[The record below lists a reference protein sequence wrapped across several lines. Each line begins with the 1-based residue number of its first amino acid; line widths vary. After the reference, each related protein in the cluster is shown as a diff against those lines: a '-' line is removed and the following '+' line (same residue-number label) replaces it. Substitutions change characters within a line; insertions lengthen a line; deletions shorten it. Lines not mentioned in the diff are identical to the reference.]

1 MKHDKHTAMRILGS
15 AGIPAGAVLDT
26 KELYED
32 KTFYERGIMQ
42 TMEHPAVK
50 DYAIPAWPVRHNGKP
65 PAVKASP
72 LLGEHSAEVLESWL
86 GLDAKAVEGLVQEK
100 VISRRK

>member
-1 MKHDKHTAMRILGS
+1 MRLLGS

-50 DYAIPAWPVRHNGKP
+50 DYAIPAWPVRHDGRP
-65 PAVKASP
+65 PEVKASP
-72 LLGEHSAEVLESWL
+72 LLGEHSGEVLTSWL
-86 GLDAKAVEGLVQEK
+86 GMSERDIDGLVQDK
-100 VISRRK
+100 VITKR

>member
-1 MKHDKHTAMRILGS
+1 MRLLGT
-15 AGIPAGAVLDT
+15 AGIPAGAVLDS

-32 KTFYERGIMQ
+32 KTFYARGIMQ
-42 TMEHPAVK
+42 EMTHPAIK

-72 LLGEHSAEVLESWL
+72 LLGEHSSEVLESWL
-86 GLDAKAVEGLVQEK
+86 GLDRRAIEGLVQEK
-100 VISRRK
+100 IVTKR